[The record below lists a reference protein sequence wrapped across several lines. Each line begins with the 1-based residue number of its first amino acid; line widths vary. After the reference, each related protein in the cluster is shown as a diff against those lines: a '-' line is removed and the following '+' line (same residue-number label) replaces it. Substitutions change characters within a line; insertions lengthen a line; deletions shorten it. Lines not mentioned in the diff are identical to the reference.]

1 MGVELSK
8 LRWSANFE
16 NVEFAEEIK
25 TFCDAVEDAHDV
37 ASLLAHALPEQGDR
51 QKCLAALQKLDEVI
65 ALFN

>member
-16 NVEFAEEIK
+16 NVECAEEIK
-25 TFCDAVEDAHDV
+25 TFCDGIEDAHDM
-37 ASLLAHALPEQGDR
+37 ASILEHALPEQGDR
-51 QKCLAALQKLDEVI
+51 AKCREALQKINEVI

>member
-16 NVEFAEEIK
+16 NSEFAEEIK
-25 TFCDAVEDAHDV
+25 TFCDSIEDAHDT
-37 ASLLAHALPEQGDR
+37 ASFLEHALPQQSDR
-51 QKCLAALQKLDEVI
+51 QKCREALQKLDEVI